1 MRKQKH
7 TNAACYLLPTET
19 SMNVDHLTLFQ
30 SEETVAL
37 LEVFIKEREKN
48 REEEK
53 EKISKRQRKR
63 KKEEADSPILT
74 PPCLSF

>member
-30 SEETVAL
+30 SEETVTL
-37 LEVFIKEREKN
+37 VEVFIKESGKN

-53 EKISKRQRKR
+53 GKN
-63 KKEEADSPILT
+63 
-74 PPCLSF
+74 